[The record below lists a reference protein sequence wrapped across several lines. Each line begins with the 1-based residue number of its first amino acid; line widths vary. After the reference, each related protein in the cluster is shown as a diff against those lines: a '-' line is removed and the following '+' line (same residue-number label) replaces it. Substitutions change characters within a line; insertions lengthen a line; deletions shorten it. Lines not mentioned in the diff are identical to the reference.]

1 MCIMTVKLFLLK
13 SGEDLITDA
22 EEMMF
27 GEGDNQR
34 VVGYYLKSPCIIR
47 MKNQSVVSEDDTE
60 KKAQVGIS
68 LFPWIPLTKDEI
80 IPIAADWVITITEP
94 VDTLKEMYVKDVL
107 NGKNNQSNTADEQ
120 SDSDQSD

>member
-1 MCIMTVKLFLLK
+1 MTVKLFLLK

-47 MKNQSVVSEDDTE
+47 MKNQSVVSEGDTE
-60 KKAQVGIS
+60 KKTQVGIS

-94 VDTLKEMYVKDVL
+94 VDNLKEMYVKDVL
-107 NGKNNQSNTADEQ
+107 NGQNNQSNTADEQ